1 MITKQHLK
9 KIIKLNIRRKIKIE
23 LVHITQLIKAGERS
37 QLNIKLKRS
46 YVLCVINNIAT
57 FEKGEKALK

>member
-46 YVLCVINNIAT
+46 YVLCVINNMAT